1 MHQTK
6 HALEL
11 ISESV
16 LGFVKPSMTPMDINV
31 KLTTKE
37 YGDHVFKGTNQAE
50 PIAYQG

>member
-37 YGDHVFKGTNQAE
+37 YGDHVFKDTNQA
-50 PIAYQG
+50 